1 VASETNPKTVDDHA
15 APDARHSEQ
24 LNALF
29 VQHLLE
35 DWQTSG
41 REAIAAAREAR
52 PHDYLKLVTSL
63 VAKETDAKA
72 DAIEALTDEQL
83 ETELAKLTAR
93 LASASGDPGAGTGQT
108 PADEQAGGL

>member
-1 VASETNPKTVDDHA
+1 VAPETNPTYVGGEG

-41 REAIAAAREAR
+41 RQAIAAAREAR

-63 VAKETDAKA
+63 LAKETDAKA

-83 ETELAKLTAR
+83 EAELAKLTAR
-93 LASASGDPGAGTGQT
+93 LAPASGDPGAGAGQT
-108 PADEQAGGL
+108 PADEQAGGV